1 MRRLLF
7 IICLTAAYCLT
18 VTPTRPLAQ
27 TQGERGVRIQV
38 GASPAASQRGQKPE
52 LWAVVVGISRY
63 QYGDQD
69 IEGSRIA
76 NLKYAAEDAQ
86 AMSNFLQSEEGGG
99 FREDGAPARLVMLR
113 DEQATKENVVRA
125 LDALRQAKPDA
136 YFVIYLAA
144 HGVLVPQQNPQTKQ
158 TEEIPYFF
166 LYDTDPRQIEQTA
179 LRMSHVQ
186 RLIRETPARSGL
198 LLTDTCHSA
207 SVDMAGRGVRIAA
220 NNRNTGPTLAA
231 LDPAADS
238 SATGIGLIAA
248 AGQTESSLERDSLG
262 HGVFT
267 WCLLEGLR
275 GHADTDKDGV
285 VIFDELTRYL
295 RSHVPRLT
303 DNRQNPYFNTTTIG
317 ANRIALAKVQYAGG
331 PCESANCGTLVVRAP
346 DLNEVLV
353 AIDDQLPLAV
363 GARIERTWKLPAGE
377 HKLTFTRGQLRDE
390 RRATIEAGRSL
401 FYEINLSFSQGDQ
414 QRAFKDDTRD
424 VALAPN
430 NTPGPTQ
437 VSVHVREESVPQ
449 SAARELFD
457 KGVASYDLQ
466 KFEEAVDLLTRAIA
480 ANNGAY
486 ADAFVYRGRAQQS
499 LGRKQD
505 AVLSFREAVR
515 LRPTDYETRTLLAE
529 ARFNAGDN
537 LNEVERELRT
547 IIARHPND
555 DFARLVLADR
565 LFARGQLVEAEL
577 QLRRTIRNRPLS
589 PPAHMILADVLM
601 TLGGKEAEA
610 ARRTGQA
617 VTQPN
622 AKLAEAI
629 TAAQQAV
636 TLFTE
641 LTRRRE
647 ITLNSTQP
655 NMARVFLSG
664 ARYTTTAALAEANH
678 ALARALIHAVEYD
691 DTQAGNQNH
700 LTRARQALTEAARH
714 AEQLRDP
721 LRRVLVTETS
731 ARLWLLQENPVQAIT
746 EAETALRLATP
757 ISGLTDFYDPHYT
770 LYAAYATQQDFARA
784 CDQLQLYLK
793 GYGFKMPAEQR
804 AALEDE
810 LKACQRNAASQLKG
824 KGFDKPAKKK
834 KN

>member
-1 MRRLLF
+1 M
-7 IICLTAAYCLT
+7 
-18 VTPTRPLAQ
+18 
-27 TQGERGVRIQV
+27 
-38 GASPAASQRGQKPE
+38 GASPAASQRGHKPE

-86 AMSNFLQSEEGGG
+86 AVSNFLQSEEGGS
-99 FREDGAPARLVMLR
+99 FREDGAHDRLILLR
-113 DEQATKENVVRA
+113 DEQATRANVTRA

-144 HGVLVPQQNPQTKQ
+144 HGVLVPQRNAQTNQ

-198 LLTDTCHSA
+198 LLSDTCHSA

-231 LDPAADS
+231 LDPVS
-238 SATGIGLIAA
+238 EGVGVIAA
-248 AGQTESSLERDSLG
+248 AGQTESSLERDNLG

-295 RSHVPRLT
+295 RHHVPRMT
-303 DNRQNPYFNTTTIG
+303 ADRQNPYFNTTAIG
-317 ANRIALAKVQYAGG
+317 ANRIALAKVRYAG
-331 PCESANCGTLVVRAP
+331 PACEPASCGTLVVRAP

-353 AIDDQLPLAV
+353 AVDDQPPLAV

-377 HKLTFTRGQLRDE
+377 HKLTFTRGKLRDE
-390 RRATIEAGRSL
+390 RRATVEAGRSL
-401 FYEINLSFSQGDQ
+401 FYEINLSFTQGDQ
-414 QRAFKDDTRD
+414 QRTFKDDTRD
-424 VALAPN
+424 VAIAPSN
-430 NTPGPTQ
+430 APGPMQ
-437 VSVHVREESVPQ
+437 VSVHVREETTPQ
-449 SAARELFD
+449 PPARELFD

-466 KFEEAVDLLTRAIA
+466 KFEEAVDLLTRAVA

-486 ADAFVYRGRAQQS
+486 ADALVYRGRAEQS

-505 AVLSFREAVR
+505 AIASFRAAVS

-537 LNEVERELRT
+537 LNEVERELRAIT
-547 IIARHPND
+547 TRHPHD
-555 DFARLVLADR
+555 DFARLVLADL
-565 LFARGQLVEAEL
+565 LFLRGQLIEAEM
-577 QLRRTIRNRPLS
+577 QLRRAIRNRPLS
-589 PPAHMILADVLM
+589 PPAHLILADVLM
-601 TLGGKEAEA
+601 TLGGREAEA
-610 ARRTGQA
+610 TRRSGQTT
-617 VTQPN
+617 TQSN
-622 AKLAEAI
+622 AKLMEAI
-629 TAAQQAV
+629 NEAQQAV

-647 ITLNSTQP
+647 LTPNNPAQP
-655 NMARVFLSG
+655 PGTTMARVFLSG

-678 ALARALIHAVEYD
+678 ALARALVHAIEYD
-691 DTQAGNQNH
+691 DTQAGNQTH
-700 LTRARQALTEAARH
+700 LTRARQALDEAALH
-714 AEQLRDP
+714 AGQLRDP

-731 ARLWLLQENPVQAIT
+731 ARLWLLQENVAQAIS
-746 EAETALRLATP
+746 EAETALRLAAP
-757 ISGLTDFYDPHYT
+757 IPGLTDFYDPHYT

-784 CDQLQLYLK
+784 CEQLQLYLK

-810 LKACQRNAASQLKG
+810 LKACRRKAESQIKG

>member
-1 MRRLLF
+1 MHRFSL
-7 IICLTAAYCLT
+7 IGCLTALFCLASLS
-18 VTPTRPLAQ
+18 PLTAQ
-27 TQGERGVRIQV
+27 TQGERGVKISV
-38 GASPAASQRGQKPE
+38 GASPAAAARGQQPE

-63 QYGDQD
+63 QYGDQE

-86 AMSNFLQSEEGGG
+86 AVSNFLQSEEGGS
-99 FREDGAPARLVMLR
+99 FREDGAQGRLILLR
-113 DEQATKENVVRA
+113 DEQATKANVESA
-125 LDALRQAKPDA
+125 LNTLRQAKPDA

-144 HGVLVPQQNPQTKQ
+144 HGVLVSQRNTQTNR

-186 RLIRETPARSGL
+186 RLIRETPARTGL
-198 LLTDTCHSA
+198 LLSDTCHSA

-220 NNRNTGPTLAA
+220 SNRNTGPTLDA
-231 LDPAADS
+231 LDPDS
-238 SATGIGLIAA
+238 EGVGVIAA
-248 AGQTESSLERDSLG
+248 AGQTESSLERDNLG

-295 RSHVPRLT
+295 RSTVPRMT
-303 DNRQNPYFNTTTIG
+303 DDRQNPYFNTTSIG
-317 ANRIALAKVQYAGG
+317 ANRIALAKVLYAG
-331 PCESANCGTLVVRAP
+331 PACEPSSCGTLVVRAP

-353 AIDDQLPLAV
+353 SVDDQAPLAV

-377 HKLTFTRGQLRDE
+377 HKLTFTRGKLRDE

-401 FYEINLSFSQGDQ
+401 FYEINLSFTQGDQ
-414 QRAFKDDTRD
+414 QRSFKDDARD
-424 VALAPN
+424 VTIAASN
-430 NTPGPTQ
+430 APGPMQ
-437 VSVHVREESVPQ
+437 VSVHVREETTPQ
-449 SAARELFD
+449 PAARELFD
-457 KGVASYDLQ
+457 KGVASYDQQ

-486 ADAFVYRGRAQQS
+486 ADALVYRGRAEQS
-499 LGRKQD
+499 LGRKQE
-505 AVLSFREAVR
+505 AIASFRAAVQ

-537 LNEVERELRT
+537 LNEVDRELRA

-555 DFARLVLADR
+555 DFARLVLADL
-565 LFARGQLVEAEL
+565 LFLRGQLIEAEL
-577 QLRRTIRNRPLS
+577 QLRRAIRNRPLS
-589 PPAHMILADVLM
+589 PPAHLILADVLM
-601 TLGGKEAEA
+601 TLGGRTAEA
-610 ARRTGQA
+610 VRRSGQ
-617 VTQPN
+617 TTPQPN
-622 AKLAEAI
+622 TKLSEAI
-629 TAAQQAV
+629 NEAQQAV
-636 TLFTE
+636 TLFTD

-647 ITLNSTQP
+647 IANPAQP
-655 NMARVFLSG
+655 PGVAMARVFLTG

-678 ALARALIHAVEYD
+678 ALARALLHAVEYD
-691 DTQAGNQNH
+691 DAQAGNQTH
-700 LTRARQALTEAARH
+700 LTRARQALDEAARY
-714 AEQLRDP
+714 AAQLRDP

-731 ARLWLLQENPVQAIT
+731 ARLWLLQENPAQAIT
-746 EAETALRLATP
+746 EAETALRLAAQIP
-757 ISGLTDFYDPHYT
+757 GLADFYDPHYT

-793 GYGFKMPAEQR
+793 GYGFKMQPEQR
-804 AALEDE
+804 SALEDE
-810 LKACQRNAASQLKG
+810 LKACRRNAESQIKG